1 MTSLRRHLLI
11 WLLPLYVLSAA
22 AAMFVSYQGYNTSIS
37 AFMDGQ
43 MHSLGETYARE
54 LAASATVPT
63 LRALDFEHVEH
74 DGAPIV
80 QLWRDG
86 QLLASSWP
94 IPALGLQREA
104 GFHTLSIAGRGWR
117 LYTATAT
124 VSPVSVQIAQ
134 SNAFRRRVILHSAEY
149 SAVPIAVLVP
159 FSAALLW
166 LAVYFGLRPLAR
178 LVQAVTQQD
187 ERSLAQLPLTG
198 VPRELRPLLA
208 AVNALLARLR
218 RAFDSQQLFVQD
230 AAHELRTP
238 LMALMLQAEGLRSRF
253 GTTAD
258 EELLRLEA
266 GIRRLHRLVEQL
278 LKLARQQAAPPG
290 SPTAAVELLPLLQE
304 VVGDLLPLAEQRN
317 IDVGFRA
324 AVPLSVRGN
333 ADALRSVFDNLLD
346 NAVRH
351 TPAGGSVDISLHGS
365 AAAVVVEF
373 ADSGPGIAPELLER
387 VFDRFYRPPGTTSTG
402 SGLGLA
408 IARSAAERVGARIEL
423 LNRTDS
429 PGLLARV
436 HLPGAA

>member
-1 MTSLRRHLLI
+1 MTSLRRHLLL

-22 AAMFVSYQGYNTSIS
+22 AAMFVSYQRYNSSIS

-43 MHSLGETYARE
+43 MHNLAESYARE
-54 LAASATVPT
+54 LAASPTLPT
-63 LRALDFEHVEH
+63 LRMLDEDHVEH
-74 DGAPIV
+74 DGTPIV

-94 IPALGLQREA
+94 KPALGLRPEA
-104 GFHTLSIAGRGWR
+104 GFHSVSIAGHGWR
-117 LYTATAT
+117 LYTAPA
-124 VSPVSVQIAQ
+124 SPVSVQIAQ
-134 SNAFRRRVILHSAEY
+134 SNAFRQRVILHSAEY

-159 FSAALLW
+159 LSAALLW

-178 LVQAVTQQD
+178 LVRAVTQQD
-187 ERSLAQLPLTG
+187 ERSLAELPLTG
-198 VPRELRPLLA
+198 VPQELLPLLT
-208 AVNALLARLR
+208 AVNALLSRLR

-238 LMALMLQAEGLRSRF
+238 LMALMLQAEGLRKRF

-258 EELLRLEA
+258 EELVRLEA
-266 GIRRLHRLVEQL
+266 GIRRLHRLVEQM

-290 SPTAAVELLPLLQE
+290 SATAAVELLPLLQE

-317 IDVGFRA
+317 IDVGFSSA
-324 AVPLSVRGN
+324 LPLSVRGD
-333 ADALRSVFDNLLD
+333 ADALRSIFDNLLD

-351 TPAGGSVDISLHGS
+351 TPAGGSVDIALHGS
-365 AAAVVVEF
+365 AGAVLVEF
-373 ADSGPGIAPELLER
+373 ADTGPGVAPELLER
-387 VFDRFYRPPGTTSTG
+387 VFDRFYRSAGATSTG

-408 IARSAAERVGARIEL
+408 IARSAAERTAARIEL
-423 LNRTDS
+423 LNRADS